1 MGRWTRTLEPAALAG
16 VNAGEVVGLADGS
29 GVLSGESGSPP
40 ASTTCDHCGEPCKD
54 GASMES
60 EGHVFCCQGC
70 QTVFSLLQ
78 ASGLEDFYQLGE
90 RPGRRVELAE
100 DGRRWEFLDDPT
112 VTRQLLDFDNGKL
125 AKVTFHVPAIH
136 CVACVWLL
144 ENLFR
149 LNPGIGKSRVNFARR
164 EVAITYAP
172 EVVRLSGVATLMER
186 IGYAPVLTL
195 AALDRGQAPGVRRL
209 GLQIGIAGFA
219 FGNIMLFSLPS
230 YFGLDSWSGPLFRT
244 WFGALSL
251 LLALPVLIYSAS
263 DYWRSALASLR
274 QRVLTLDV
282 PIAAGLAALYLQ
294 SAWEI
299 LGGFGEG
306 YLDSTAGLIFFLLCG
321 RAFQQKT
328 HEHLGFDRDY
338 RGFFPLSVLR
348 RTARGDE
355 SVSISQVQTGDC
367 LVVRNG
373 ELVPADA
380 RLIGGE
386 GLVDYSFVTGESDP
400 VPCVIGDHVYA
411 GGRQVGGAIEL
422 ETVKPVSQSYL
433 TSLWND
439 EAFRKQRDNSLET
452 LTNRYSRRFTVI
464 VVCIALAAVTG
475 WLVAGQPGR
484 ALKAFTSVLIVACPC
499 ALALAAP
506 FTLGT
511 AQRVLAR
518 LGIFLRNGQVV
529 ENMAVVDTLAFDKT
543 GTLTD
548 TEAPGLS
555 RHGEPLEPNESAL
568 VTALCRQSTHPYA
581 RRIAAALGTAPGMA
595 LDVAGFEEVPGRG
608 MKAIVAGRQVVAGSK
623 AWMESHGVTGDWP
636 EVPAGSAV
644 HVGID
649 GRARGV
655 MVLSN
660 RLRPRV
666 DQLME
671 SLSDRYELALLSGDN
686 AHERDRFQSLFGD
699 RARLHFNL
707 SPQDKLAFIKQ
718 LQAGGR
724 KVMMVG
730 DGLNDAGAL
739 RQGDVGIAVVE
750 GVGKFSPASDVIL
763 DSPRISNLG
772 SVLEFS
778 RRTARVV
785 RAGFMI
791 SGAYN
796 VIGVSIA
803 AAGILSPV
811 ICAILMPLSS
821 VTVVLFAVGA
831 TRWTARRCGLATTAV
846 EKTEGALGASAG
858 RVPAVEPAT

>member
-16 VNAGEVVGLADGS
+16 AEAGGVVALAEGAGALAGGS
-29 GVLSGESGSPP
+29 SSQGGPP
-40 ASTTCDHCGEPCKD
+40 ACHHCGEPCKD
-54 GASMES
+54 HGALEA

-78 ASGLEDFYQLGE
+78 ASGLDDFYRLGE
-90 RPGRRVELAE
+90 RPGRRVETAG
-100 DGRRWEFLDDPT
+100 DGQRWEFLDDPV

-164 EVAITYAP
+164 EVSVTYAP
-172 EVVRLSGVATLMER
+172 EVVRLSGVAALLER
-186 IGYAPVLTL
+186 LGYAPVLTL
-195 AALDRGQAPGVRRL
+195 AALERGPGPGVRKL

-230 YFGLDSWSGPLFRT
+230 YFGMDSWSGPLFRT

-251 LLALPVLIYSAS
+251 VLALPVLVYSAS

-348 RTARGDE
+348 RTSRGDE
-355 SVSISQVQTGDC
+355 AVSISQVQTGDR

-380 RLIGGE
+380 RLVGGE

-400 VPCVIGDHVYA
+400 VPCAAGGLVYA

-422 ETVKPVSQSYL
+422 ETTKPVSQSYL

-439 EAFRKQRDNSLET
+439 EAFRKQRDNSLES

-464 VVCIALAAVTG
+464 VVCIALAAVT
-475 WLVAGQPGR
+475 WWVVAGQPGR

-518 LGIFLRNGQVV
+518 LGVFLRNGQVV
-529 ENMAVVDTLAFDKT
+529 EGMAEVDTLAFDKT
-543 GTLTD
+543 GTLTA
-548 TEAPGLS
+548 TESPGLS
-555 RHGEPLEPNESAL
+555 WHGEPLEARDAAA
-568 VTALCRQSTHPYA
+568 VAALCRQSTHPYA
-581 RRIAAALGTAPGMA
+581 RRIASVMGLSERGG
-595 LDVAGFEEVPGRG
+595 DVAGFEEQPGKG
-608 MKAIVAGRQVVAGSK
+608 MRALVGGRTVVAGSR
-623 AWMESHGVTGDWP
+623 AWAESHGVSGEWP
-636 EVPAGSAV
+636 EVPTGSAV
-644 HVGID
+644 YLGIE
-649 GRARGV
+649 GRACGV
-655 MVLSN
+655 MVLTN

-666 DQLME
+666 D
-671 SLSDRYELALLSGDN
+671 SLLETLSGRYEMALLSGDN
-686 AHERDRFQSLFGD
+686 AHERDRFQALFGE

-707 SPQDKLAFIKQ
+707 SPQDKLAFIRR
-718 LQAGGR
+718 LQSAGR

-739 RQGDVGIAVVE
+739 RQSDVGIAVVE

-763 DSPRISNLG
+763 DSPRISSLG
-772 SVLEFS
+772 AVMEFS

-785 RAGFMI
+785 RMGFLI

-803 AAGILSPV
+803 AAGVLSPV

-831 TRWTARRCGLATTAV
+831 TRWTARRCGLSIPAMENGRA
-846 EKTEGALGASAG
+846 EPNSGSGREPSLKPAL
-858 RVPAVEPAT
+858 

>member
-1 MGRWTRTLEPAALAG
+1 MDRLTRTLEPAALAG
-16 VNAGEVVGLADGS
+16 VDAGGAAALSGGS
-29 GVLSGESGSPP
+29 GTLAGGEGSPEVG
-40 ASTTCDHCGEPCKD
+40 CHHCGEPCKD
-54 GASMES
+54 GGPFES
-60 EGHVFCCQGC
+60 EGHSFCCQGC

-78 ASGLEDFYQLGE
+78 SSGLDDFYRLGE
-90 RPGRRVELAE
+90 RPGRRVEAAADE
-100 DGRRWEFLDDPT
+100 QRWAFLDDPT

-125 AKVTFHVPAIH
+125 AKVTFHAPAIH

-164 EVAITYAP
+164 EVSVSYAP
-172 EVVRLSGVATLMER
+172 EVIRLSGVAALMER
-186 IGYAPVLTL
+186 LGYAPVLTL
-195 AALDRGQAPGVRRL
+195 AALDRGPAPGVRRL
-209 GLQIGIAGFA
+209 GLQIGVAGFA

-230 YFGLDSWSGPLFRT
+230 YFGLDSWSGPMFRT

-263 DYWRSALASLR
+263 DYWRSAFASLR

-282 PIAAGLAALYLQ
+282 PIAAGLAALYAQ

-348 RTARGDE
+348 RTDRGDE
-355 SVSISQVQTGDC
+355 PVSISQVQTGDR

-373 ELVPADA
+373 ELIPADA
-380 RLIGGE
+380 RLTSGE

-400 VPCVIGDHVYA
+400 VPCAEGEHLYA

-452 LTNRYSRRFTVI
+452 LTNRYSRRFTFI
-464 VVCIALAAVTG
+464 VLCIALGAVTW
-475 WLVAGQPGR
+475 WLAAGQPGR

-518 LGIFLRNGQVV
+518 LGVFLRNGQVV
-529 ENMAVVDTLAFDKT
+529 ENMAAVDTLVFDKT

-555 RHGEPLEPNESAL
+555 RHGEPLDASESAL

-581 RRIAAALGTAPGMA
+581 RRIAAVLGGQADLGA
-595 LDVAGFEEVPGRG
+595 GGDLEVAGFEEVPGRG
-608 MKAIVAGRQVVAGSK
+608 MAARVSGRRVVAGSK
-623 AWMESHGVTGDWP
+623 AWMAHHDVAGEWP

-666 DQLME
+666 DRLME

-686 AHERDRFQSLFGD
+686 ARERDRFQALFGD

-718 LQAGGR
+718 LQAGGG

-763 DSPRISNLG
+763 DSPRISSLG

-778 RRTARVV
+778 RRTARLV
-785 RAGFMI
+785 RAGFAI

-803 AAGILSPV
+803 AAGILSPIV
-811 ICAILMPLSS
+811 CAILMPLSS

-831 TRWTARRCGLATTAV
+831 TRWTARRCGLTTR
-846 EKTEGALGASAG
+846 GAERCDAA
-858 RVPAVEPAT
+858 RAVEPAI